1 MKYQRATELS
11 RVMTRLQEMSQQR
24 NKKLSK
30 RMYEKFKRRMLFEI
44 EKSTSDTIALH
55 LYNVLLSEKEAVLK
69 EVCVLF
75 FLTCF

>member
-1 MKYQRATELS
+1 
-11 RVMTRLQEMSQQR
+11 MTRLGEMSQER
-24 NKKLSK
+24 DKKLSK
-30 RMYEKFKRRMLFEI
+30 RMYEKFKGRMLFEI

-75 FLTCF
+75 CFITCFLTEY